1 MFAGG
6 TLNPPGPT
14 TVLMKGAR
22 NMKIQKPIFKCMA
35 LLATCATCFVV
46 TDSARA
52 NHDYNILRGKAD
64 AVFHSMVG
72 LDRTL
77 VDSYVQSCLFGDMMA
92 TSGRI
97 KSRALYLRGMAWNG
111 SSCQWATEIDRLDRL
126 VHKLE
131 SQIKR
136 AHDRAARGLDP
147 PISYCSIEAGRRLA
161 AVVELVHCMQN
172 ALGAGAVVAPVVPA
186 PIAKPVCT
194 PRGCFTPQV
203 PPRGYDLD
211 QTRRPPATWQKPGFG
226 GSPYSGYGNQLY
238 GNHAYGN
245 RGYGNRGYGNSG
257 YGSGLKLGYGG
268 LGLRINF

>member
-1 MFAGG
+1 
-6 TLNPPGPT
+6 
-14 TVLMKGAR
+14 
-22 NMKIQKPIFKCMA
+22 MKIQKPFFKCVA

-52 NHDYNILRGKAD
+52 NHNYNILRDKAD
-64 AVFHSMVG
+64 AVFHSTVG

-77 VDSYVQSCLFGDMMA
+77 VDSYVRSGLFGEMMA

-97 KSRALYLRGMAWNG
+97 KSKALYLRGMAWNG
-111 SSCQWATEIDRLDRL
+111 SRCQWATEIDRLDRL

-131 SQIKR
+131 SQIKW

-161 AVVELVHCMQN
+161 AILDLVHCMQN
-172 ALGAGAVVAPVVPA
+172 ALNAGVVIAPVVPA
-186 PIAKPVCT
+186 PIAKPACT
-194 PRGCFTPQV
+194 PRGCFTPQIY
-203 PPRGYDLD
+203 PRGYDLD
-211 QTRRPPATWQKPGFG
+211 QIRRFPSSGHKSGFG
-226 GSPYSGYGNQLY
+226 GNPYS
-238 GNHAYGN
+238 
-245 RGYGNRGYGNSG
+245 GYGNRGYGNSG